1 MLEYMYIT
9 NNPEIAQIID
19 ELGVE
24 RVWIDLEV
32 LGKEERQKNYDSVKS
47 KHSIQDIVKIKPLLK
62 NAKLQVRI
70 NPMNKNSKD
79 EIEQVIAAGCD
90 YIMLPMYKTVE
101 EVQSFLDIVQKRVK
115 TILLLETQEAAEIV
129 DDVLNLDGVDEMHIG
144 LNDLHL
150 SMGKQFMFELLA
162 DGTVELLCKKMKAKG
177 IPYGFGGIARL
188 GQGTLPA
195 EYIIAEH
202 CKMGSTR
209 AILSRSFCNVDNFE
223 EVARF
228 KEHFDMGLKDIRQ
241 YEKMLLEKHDVF
253 FENNSANVR
262 NIVGEIVNKMNG

>member
-9 NNPEIAQIID
+9 NNPDIAQIID
-19 ELGVE
+19 ELKVE

-70 NPMNKNSKD
+70 NPMNENSKD

-101 EVQSFLDIVQKRVK
+101 EVQQFLDIVQKRVK
-115 TILLLETQEAAEIV
+115 TILLLETKEAAEIL
-129 DDVLNLDGVDEMHIG
+129 DDVLSLEDVDEMHIG

-150 SMGKQFMFELLA
+150 SMGKKFMFELLA
-162 DGTVELLCKKMKAKG
+162 DGTVESLCNKMRIKG
-177 IPYGFGGIARL
+177 IPYGIGGIARL

-202 CKMGSTR
+202 YKLGSTR

-223 EVARF
+223 EINQF
-228 KEHFDMGLKDIRQ
+228 KEHFDIGLKDIRQ
-241 YEKMLLEKHDVF
+241 YEKNLLGENESF
-253 FENNSANVR
+253 FESNSVNVK
-262 NIVGEIVNKMNG
+262 NIVNEIVNRMNG